1 MKRCFSCNT
10 VIESDDRP
18 ARSDTC
24 PGCDADVKVCPNCAF
39 FDEGA
44 YNECHEPQAERIVDK
59 ESSNFCEYFS
69 FTDSVDDKTDKTKE
83 ELETLQDL
91 KDLFKDSD

>member
-1 MKRCFSCNT
+1 MRKCFSCNNA
-10 VIESDDRP
+10 IESDVRP
-18 ARSDTC
+18 ARGDTC
-24 PGCDADVKVCPNCAF
+24 PGCDADVKVCLNCAF

-59 ESSNFCEYFS
+59 DVSNFCEF
-69 FTDSVDDKTDKTKE
+69 FNFNDSVEEKSKE
-83 ELETLQDL
+83 EFDDLEDL